1 MSVLGFL
8 VLASLLGCGFAHVPY
23 HRSGRHFCGHHRQ
36 PHAYQWEVLKDHV
49 NSYQP
54 RYHDSYYYNYPS
66 PAKYVHKPEP
76 KPHKQEPKSYKPE
89 PKPHMPDIKH
99 CSSHEEGQKYLQLY
113 RLIRVIDLF
122 RAPPKYHK
130 KITSLDKLVQQLTKQ
145 SLQDELVKLVRHV
158 EGYEQVTQLEHG
170 HPDHEMYV
178 LVNDDARLLLTI
190 QKTLNALDLDD
201 YDDHY
206 HDQQHRDHQQHK
218 QHHGCCYHHK
228 ELCYELRQLRDQA
241 NSLKLSHLKKQPI
254 KGHAFQSK
262 SLDNLDQQ
270 QQQYHQ
276 QIEEQM
282 LNEFAAAMERFVQE
296 QVIDTKYN
304 QMYGKPQQEPAPFID
319 DVIHPV
325 PSKTPE
331 QASAPWIGSF
341 FGMGNHVPG
350 HQLSDPAK
358 MDNIDEQKRQEAE
371 DIAEDA
377 AEAAEGEARELPDD
391 DEGKLDGPTRLD
403 LLADLVGSRKNE
415 STPEPVAV
423 LSRQKL
429 L

>member
-1 MSVLGFL
+1 MFTKCKL
-8 VLASLLGCGFAHVPY
+8 SLITFFEIHFP
-23 HRSGRHFCGHHRQ
+23 GRHFCGHHRQ
-36 PHAYQWEVLKDHV
+36 PHAYQWDVLKNHV
-49 NSYQP
+49 DSYQP

-66 PAKYVHKPEP
+66 PAKYVYKPEP

-206 HDQQHRDHQQHK
+206 HDQQHRDHHYQDHQYRDHPHYDQRYHDHHYQNQYYQDPHYQDDHYQYHKHDDYQHRDHRYEQQHK

-341 FGMGNHVPG
+341 FGLGNHVPG
-350 HQLSDPAK
+350 HQPSDPAK
-358 MDNIDEQKRQEAE
+358 MDSIHLDEQKRRNE
-371 DIAEDA
+371 DI
-377 AEAAEGEARELPDD
+377 
-391 DEGKLDGPTRLD
+391 
-403 LLADLVGSRKNE
+403 
-415 STPEPVAV
+415 
-423 LSRQKL
+423 LSIQT
-429 L
+429 

>member
-206 HDQQHRDHQQHK
+206 HDQQHRDHHYQDHQYRDHPHYDQRYHDHHYQNQYYQDPHYQDDHYQYHKHDDYQHRDHRYEQQHK

-319 DVIHPV
+319 ND
-325 PSKTPE
+325 
-331 QASAPWIGSF
+331 
-341 FGMGNHVPG
+341 
-350 HQLSDPAK
+350 
-358 MDNIDEQKRQEAE
+358 
-371 DIAEDA
+371 
-377 AEAAEGEARELPDD
+377 
-391 DEGKLDGPTRLD
+391 
-403 LLADLVGSRKNE
+403 
-415 STPEPVAV
+415 
-423 LSRQKL
+423 
-429 L
+429 